1 MAEKRTKLA
10 ALIKADSKF
19 YYGFTSPNLNE
30 KDTLGLKDLETGTID
45 KDVAFS
51 PKNVKP
57 YSAYKPGIIAKGGLC
72 GFGKIADLETA
83 GYILSRKNPSV
94 PKAGP
99 KSVIVGVRL
108 SPNLVWAWRYP
119 KSKWDALPADVKT
132 DAGIALASTYN
143 QSEIAYHADG
153 VILAAANTDLDLPA
167 NVYINKK
174 TLKRTYTSSSNNKT
188 YVLYGGKP
196 AEAAPPAP

>member
-10 ALIKADSKF
+10 ALPKTNSKF
-19 YYGFTSPNLNE
+19 YYGFTSPNLSE
-30 KDTLGLKDLETGTID
+30 KDTLGLKDLESGTID

-57 YSAYKPGIIAKGGLC
+57 YQAYKPGIIAKGGLC
-72 GFGKIADLETA
+72 SVGKVADLETA
-83 GYILSRKNPSV
+83 GYTISRKNPSV

-108 SPNLVWAWRYP
+108 STNLVWAWRYP
-119 KSKWDALPADVKT
+119 KSKWDALPADVKAA
-132 DAGIALASTYN
+132 AGIALSSTYN

-153 VILAAANTDLDLPA
+153 VILQAPNVDLDLPA

-174 TLKRTYTSSSNNKT
+174 TLKRPYTSTSTKKT
-188 YVLYGGKP
+188 YMLYGGKP
-196 AEAAPPAP
+196 DAAVP

>member
-10 ALIKADSKF
+10 ALVKADSKF
-19 YYGFTSPNLNE
+19 YYGFTSPNKAE
-30 KDTLGLKDLETGTID
+30 ADTLGLKDLETGSID

-72 GFGKIADLETA
+72 GFGKVQALENA
-83 GYILSRKNPSV
+83 GYVLSRKNPAV
-94 PKAGP
+94 PKSGP

-119 KSKWDALPADVKT
+119 QSKWTALPADVKAA
-132 DAGIALASTYN
+132 AGIALASTYN
-143 QSEIAYHADG
+143 QSEIAFHADG
-153 VILAAANTDLDLPA
+153 VILSAANTDLDLPA
-167 NVYINKK
+167 NTFINKA
-174 TLKRTYTSSSNNKT
+174 TLKRSYTSTENNKT
-188 YVLYGGKP
+188 YVLYGGQP
-196 AEAAPPAP
+196 DAPAP